1 MKAEIRKLIEDCMT
15 QGTDEELENLLMI
28 LKGFQNKQLGKNS
41 SYIGGLLH
49 MERLISNKT
58 CEVTIPINSYI
69 NNSLNIVHGGV
80 TATLLDSAM
89 GNLANSLLP
98 EGFTA
103 VTSQL
108 NVHYISIGKGD
119 YLNCKAEVSHQ
130 GSKTLLI
137 TGDVFRSDGK
147 KIAHATGT
155 FFIIEKKE

>member
-1 MKAEIRKLIEDCMT
+1 MKEEIRQLFEECISRDNE
-15 QGTDEELENLLMI
+15 EELENLKNI
-28 LKGFQNKQLGKNS
+28 LKGVQNKQLGINT

-49 MERLISNKT
+49 MERTINDHV
-58 CEVTIPINSYI
+58 CEVTIPLYSYL
-69 NNSLNIVHGGV
+69 NNSLNIVHGGI

-98 EGFTA
+98 VGYTA

-108 NVHYISIGKGD
+108 NVHYISVGKGE
-119 YLNCKAEVSHQ
+119 YLTCKAEVSHK
-130 GSKTLLI
+130 GTKVMLI
-137 TGDVFRSDGK
+137 TGDVYRSDGR